1 MIPKGPLKSP
11 PCGLIKCNGCSL
23 IRSVSV
29 WWDTENCCIPRNAGG
44 LVVSAGAIGEAL
56 REAALVL
63 VHAHAQP
70 SMGIRVIAVHAP
82 RYPTPMRTSLRTHG
96 IDTLDAGPKR
106 GAVDVA
112 LKGAFNDVIVDE
124 LLRGARAHSSE
135 GATWLIIVSGDS
147 DYADDI
153 RRAKRAGLRVA
164 VIFAAATA
172 NDFVGLAD
180 VALPWISVC
189 DIAAAMTKG
198 NIAGVM
204 ARQAKPSPAAHS
216 KSPAHSDDREKKLC
230 KTFCRTGTCEN
241 GENCRF
247 AHIAMNDREV
257 CRNYLNSNCKKG
269 ADCWYLHKSAE
280 EVEMAAEAAV
290 ADINSSSPNNNAS

>member
-1 MIPKGPLKSP
+1 MIPDGPLKSP
-11 PCGLIKCNGCSL
+11 PCGLISCTGCSL

-124 LLRGARAHSSE
+124 LLRGARAHTSE

-189 DIAAAMTKG
+189 EIAAAMTKR
-198 NIAGVM
+198 NITGVM
-204 ARQAKPSPAAHS
+204 ARQAKPSPAAH
-216 KSPAHSDDREKKLC
+216 KQSPAHSDDREKKLC
-230 KTFCRTGTCEN
+230 RQFCRTGTCEN

-247 AHIAMNDREV
+247 AHTAMNEREV
-257 CRNYLNSNCKKG
+257 CRNYLVSNCKKG
-269 ADCWYLHKSAE
+269 PDCWYLHKRAE
-280 EVEMAAEAAV
+280 EVGG
-290 ADINSSSPNNNAS
+290 DGS